1 MVKDGD
7 MHEGTRIVK
16 EKIYTDYKRRDGT
29 FRLNFSKCT
38 LAVLI
43 KDEETAPYFCN

>member
-1 MVKDGD
+1 MKEQGLLRRRF
-7 MHEGTRIVK
+7 TRITND
-16 EKIYTDYKRRDGT
+16 EDGT

-43 KDEETAPYFCN
+43 KDEETTPYFCN